1 MRGKEEEPR
10 WIEMSEASGLSKK
23 EISPGENYHD
33 LALKYPDAPIPREN
47 DDVIIRRGILKDL
60 TGVST
65 ILNWI
70 SDGDL
75 VIIEMSELMK
85 RETELHA
92 AVKQIKDFVELDLY
106 GNILQLG
113 KTRLLILPP
122 LFETKEEED
131 NM

>member
-1 MRGKEEEPR
+1 MGRGEEEPR
-10 WIEMSEASGLSKK
+10 WIEMSDISNSNEG
-23 EISPGENYHD
+23 EIAPGENYHD
-33 LALKYPDAPIPREN
+33 LGTKYPNAPIPREN
-47 DDVIIRRGILKDL
+47 NDVIIRRCVLKDL

-75 VIIEMSELMK
+75 VIIEMSKLMK

-92 AVKQIKDFVELDLY
+92 AIKKIRDFVELDLC
-106 GNILQLG
+106 GSVLQLG

-122 LFETKEEED
+122 VFETTEEKYA
-131 NM
+131 

>member
-1 MRGKEEEPR
+1 MGRGEEEPR
-10 WIEMSEASGLSKK
+10 WIEMSDISNSNEG
-23 EISPGENYHD
+23 EITPGENYHD
-33 LALKYPDAPIPREN
+33 LGTKYPNAPIPREN
-47 DDVIIRRGILKDL
+47 NDVIIRRCVLKDL

-75 VIIEMSELMK
+75 VIIEMSKLMK

-92 AVKQIKDFVELDLY
+92 AIKKIRDFVELDLC
-106 GNILQLG
+106 GSVMQLG

-122 LFETKEEED
+122 VFETTEEKYA
-131 NM
+131 

>member
-1 MRGKEEEPR
+1 MGRGEEEPR
-10 WIEMSEASGLSKK
+10 WIEMSDISNSNEG

-33 LALKYPDAPIPREN
+33 LGTKYPNAPIPREN
-47 DDVIIRRGILKDL
+47 NDVIIRRCVLKDL

-75 VIIEMSELMK
+75 VIIEMSKLMK

-92 AVKQIKDFVELDLY
+92 AIKKIRDFVELDLC
-106 GNILQLG
+106 GSVLQLG

-122 LFETKEEED
+122 VFETTEEKYA
-131 NM
+131 

>member
-1 MRGKEEEPR
+1 MGRGEEEPR
-10 WIEMSEASGLSKK
+10 WIEMSE
-23 EISPGENYHD
+23 ISNSNEGGITPGEKYHD
-33 LALKYPDAPIPREN
+33 LGAKYPDAPIPRER
-47 DDVIIRRGILKDL
+47 DDVIIRRSVLKDL

-92 AVKQIKDFVELDLY
+92 AINKIKDFVELDIH
-106 GNILQLG
+106 GSVLQLG

-122 LFETKEEED
+122 TFETTEEKYA
-131 NM
+131 